1 MSYIISNGEIHSGS
15 LICHSCNNPSCV
27 NPLHLYSGTQFNNM
41 RQAFNEGRLRVNKL
55 MNKNNI
61 NTEFNQDEA

>member
-1 MSYIISNGEIHSGS
+1 
-15 LICHSCNNPSCV
+15 
-27 NPLHLYSGTQFNNM
+27 M

-55 MNKNNI
+55 MNKNSI